1 MLTAAIITIGDELLI
16 GQVVD
21 TNSAYM
27 AQRLCEWGI
36 SLHSIISVHDDA
48 KQIIETVDMLIGKVD
63 IILMTG
69 GLGPTK
75 DDITKHVLTEHFG
88 GKLVYRPEIHE
99 HLQQWY
105 AQRPDVLNRLT
116 EEQCLFPDNATLI
129 PNAVGS
135 AQVMMWKDV
144 FKPKG
149 KECIVISMPGV
160 PREMEYVMQ
169 HGVGDALRMAV
180 EATAGNHEVTHRTI
194 RVTGIAESSLAIIL
208 DEWETALPNEIRLA
222 YLPKSGVIRLRLSAY
237 GIDHRLV
244 DEQAQQL
251 ITILKNNNI
260 QAEAIETYE

>member
-21 TNSAYM
+21 TNSTYM
-27 AQRLCEWGI
+27 AQRLSEWGI
-36 SLHSIISVHDDA
+36 SLRTIVSIHDESQ
-48 KQIIETVDMLIGKVD
+48 QIVDTLDRLVNEVD
-63 IILMTG
+63 IVLMTG

-75 DDITKHVLTEHFG
+75 DDITKKVLTEYFG
-88 GKLVYRPEIHE
+88 GRLVYRREIHE

-116 EEQCLFPDNATLI
+116 EEQCLFPDNATMI

-135 AQVMMWKDV
+135 AQVMMWKS
-144 FKPKG
+144 
-149 KECIVISMPGV
+149 KEHIVISMPGV

-169 HGVGDALRMAV
+169 HGVGEVLRQAV
-180 EATAGNHEVTHRTI
+180 EASAGNHEVTHRTI

-208 DEWETALPNEIRLA
+208 DQWESALPESIRLA

-237 GIDHRLV
+237 GIEHRLV

-251 ITILKNNNI
+251 LSILKDNDI
-260 QAEAIETYE
+260 DATPIETYE